1 MYHVLIVEDEA
12 KIAAFM
18 QKGLHNAGYD
28 TAVVSNGNAALEAV
42 LSNTF
47 NLVLLDLGL
56 PGMSGQQ
63 VLQELR
69 SQHITCPVLVVT
81 ARLTH
86 SPEAQAVRPLA
97 NGWLNKPFK
106 MKDLLQ
112 QMEQLLPQTNGGLTH
127 QPG

>member
-18 QKGLHNAGYD
+18 QKGLRSD
-28 TAVVSNGNAALEAV
+28 VVPGVVFSNSNAALEAA
-42 LSNTF
+42 LSREF
-47 NLVLLDLGL
+47 NLVLLNLWL

-81 ARLTH
+81 ARLAH
-86 SPEAQAVRPLA
+86 SLEVQAVRPLA
-97 NGWLNKPFK
+97 NGWLNKPFR

-112 QMEQLLPQTNGGLTH
+112 HIEQLLHQPNSGLTN
-127 QPG
+127 QPS